1 MPIVWKSCNLILL
14 EKSVNNAAPEIAS
27 DPIFLS
33 AILFVVND
41 ADMLK
46 VTTRLMAFKSVWLD
60 DTPGSI
66 IKGSADIFVPY
77 VYV

>member
-1 MPIVWKSCNLILL
+1 VPIVWKSCNLILL

-46 VTTRLMAFKSVWLD
+46 VTTRLMAFKSV
-60 DTPGSI
+60 
-66 IKGSADIFVPY
+66 
-77 VYV
+77 